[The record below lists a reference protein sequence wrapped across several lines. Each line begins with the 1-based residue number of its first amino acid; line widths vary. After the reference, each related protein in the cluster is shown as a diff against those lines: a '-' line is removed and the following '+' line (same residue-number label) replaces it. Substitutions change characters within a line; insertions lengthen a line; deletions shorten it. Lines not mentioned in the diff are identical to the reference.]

1 VQEDLAKF
9 GCRPGMKIEKFRYPF
24 IYWLPAGTYCRDLAI
39 LSFQNLANLRSFFYK
54 SPSCVSKSYFQVTKI
69 RNFEKPKKTK

>member
-1 VQEDLAKF
+1 VQEDYAKF
-9 GCRPGMKIEKFRYPF
+9 GYRPGMKIEKIRYPF

-54 SPSCVSKSYFQVTKI
+54 SPSYVSKSYFSGYK
-69 RNFEKPKKTK
+69 NEKF